1 MENIIIYRDEICQ
14 LFRGG
19 SLHATSLPLGPGVAD
34 VVASA
39 SASAAAAS
47 LRRASSIRR
56 TQAHAG
62 AAIKRKSLCLQVK
75 FTADAIIEILRKTSV
90 FYVYTMIAN
99 QTPSINSVN
108 DDLNVPMLRS
118 QVCYHS
124 LAN

>member
-1 MENIIIYRDEICQ
+1 M
-14 LFRGG
+14 
-19 SLHATSLPLGPGVAD
+19 
-34 VVASA
+34 VASA

-118 QVCYHS
+118 QVGFLSLIKYHLRCS
-124 LAN
+124 KLCNFYFYYFFVFNKFHSFHFSNKLS